1 MLSVSSVSKSY
12 GARILFENVSF
23 AINKGD
29 RVALVGANGVG
40 KTTLLNIILGLTE
53 ADSGKISLNKG
64 VKIGFLPQETIDIL
78 DERSVFEVSI
88 GITPEH
94 SILRQRLTD
103 FENKGQK
110 QTDAYAAASAR
121 YNELN
126 GYELERKAEKILLG
140 LAFKKRDFSR
150 SVKEMSGGWVMRA
163 HIARLLVM
171 EPDLLIL
178 DEPTNHLDLETL
190 LWFQDYLKSYPG
202 AIFMISHD
210 RAFLNE
216 LITKIIEIKDS
227 TLRKYNGNYDDYCLQ
242 RQAREEQLLAAY
254 KNQQQQIASLQ
265 RFVDRFGAKA
275 TKASQAQ
282 SKLKQ
287 IQRMELI
294 QAPEVHESKM
304 NIVFPQPERSGQEVL
319 SLHNLHHAYGEI
331 QVYRGIDLEIQ
342 RGEKI
347 VFIGPNGAG
356 KSTLL
361 KILAGVLPIQHG
373 ERKLGLKVKVGY
385 YSQNRIDMLN
395 LENTVL
401 EEAMSIPNPP
411 LELTVRTILGSFL
424 FHGDDVFKKVSML
437 SGGEKSR
444 LSLVKILLNP
454 PNLLLMDEPTIH
466 LDIAS
471 CDVLI
476 DALKQY
482 QGTLLFISHDVNFIR
497 SLADK
502 VLRIEAGLL
511 KPYAGGY
518 DYYLHKIQSL
528 IGTKENIDPVG
539 GLFNAQP
546 VEENKD
552 DEEKSHLRQLK
563 KIEKQKRIAYAN
575 RKREL
580 TMSVKKLEKQISE
593 AENRQRELITQLE
606 NPSLY
611 KDNSAVQALNKEIQ
625 ELGVSLEKLNQQWEQ
640 NFEEL
645 SIME

>member
-1 MLSVSSVSKSY
+1 
-12 GARILFENVSF
+12 
-23 AINKGD
+23 
-29 RVALVGANGVG
+29 
-40 KTTLLNIILGLTE
+40 
-53 ADSGKISLNKG
+53 
-64 VKIGFLPQETIDIL
+64 
-78 DERSVFEVSI
+78 
-88 GITPEH
+88 
-94 SILRQRLTD
+94 
-103 FENKGQK
+103 
-110 QTDAYAAASAR
+110 
-121 YNELN
+121 
-126 GYELERKAEKILLG
+126 
-140 LAFKKRDFSR
+140 
-150 SVKEMSGGWVMRA
+150 
-163 HIARLLVM
+163 
-171 EPDLLIL
+171 
-178 DEPTNHLDLETL
+178 
-190 LWFQDYLKSYPG
+190 
-202 AIFMISHD
+202 
-210 RAFLNE
+210 
-216 LITKIIEIKDS
+216 
-227 TLRKYNGNYDDYCLQ
+227 
-242 RQAREEQLLAAY
+242 
-254 KNQQQQIASLQ
+254 
-265 RFVDRFGAKA
+265 
-275 TKASQAQ
+275 
-282 SKLKQ
+282 
-287 IQRMELI
+287 
-294 QAPEVHESKM
+294 
-304 NIVFPQPERSGQEVL
+304 
-319 SLHNLHHAYGEI
+319 
-331 QVYRGIDLEIQ
+331 
-342 RGEKI
+342 
-347 VFIGPNGAG
+347 
-356 KSTLL
+356 
-361 KILAGVLPIQHG
+361 
-373 ERKLGLKVKVGY
+373 
-385 YSQNRIDMLN
+385 MLN